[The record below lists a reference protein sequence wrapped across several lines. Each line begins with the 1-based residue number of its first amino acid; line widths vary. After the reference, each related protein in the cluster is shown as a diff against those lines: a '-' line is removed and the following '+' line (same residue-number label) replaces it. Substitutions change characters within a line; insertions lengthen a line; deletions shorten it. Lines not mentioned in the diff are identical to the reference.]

1 MGQKIYL
8 LQKNNKTQLEIAYTL
23 GRSQSS
29 ISYEL
34 ARCKSDS
41 CGYLPDRAD
50 LHAIFRHKRHY
61 GKLSD
66 ELKKYIVDYLK
77 IGWTPEQISGRL
89 KYERSNLRISHET
102 IYQFIYSPEGEEQK
116 LSLHLLRRRIKR
128 GSRYGKNPRQ
138 HNIPESSK
146 IEYRPKNVETRKK
159 EGHWEADLVVFTSLR
174 SANVTTVVERKSRYV
189 ELIYNPD
196 KYTKTVIGNI
206 DKRLQKLPLDL
217 RKTITFD
224 RGSEFASYRDLGMET
239 YFCNPHSPW
248 QKGSNENFNGR
259 LRKYLPKHFNHRNL
273 KQELLDEIQ
282 NKMNNQPRKC
292 LGFRTPI
299 EVLFCQNSQHKYLI
313 DP

>member
-1 MGQKIYL
+1 M
-8 LQKNNKTQLEIAYTL
+8 
-23 GRSQSS
+23 
-29 ISYEL
+29 
-34 ARCKSDS
+34 
-41 CGYLPDRAD
+41 
-50 LHAIFRHKRHY
+50 
-61 GKLSD
+61 
-66 ELKKYIVDYLK
+66 
-77 IGWTPEQISGRL
+77 
-89 KYERSNLRISHET
+89 
-102 IYQFIYSPEGEEQK
+102 
-116 LSLHLLRRRIKR
+116 
-128 GSRYGKNPRQ
+128 
-138 HNIPESSK
+138 
-146 IEYRPKNVETRKK
+146 
-159 EGHWEADLVVFTSLR
+159 
-174 SANVTTVVERKSRYV
+174 
-189 ELIYNPD
+189 
-196 KYTKTVIGNI
+196 IGNI